1 MERKQTWTFIDSVV
15 TLVVFVVAVVGRLVV
30 DDVVVVLRADQVVG
44 DRGSGNGKLKSER
57 SAKFLAFRVARM
69 TVIQSRGY
77 IIKKIAGPISEQ
89 PRPHKSSSFQLKLCK
104 LRLI

>member
-44 DRGSGNGKLKSER
+44 DRGSGNVKLK
-57 SAKFLAFRVARM
+57 
-69 TVIQSRGY
+69 
-77 IIKKIAGPISEQ
+77 
-89 PRPHKSSSFQLKLCK
+89 
-104 LRLI
+104 